1 MSIITQIIIFL
12 IHITCEFSYSLDS
25 IQKNVRHT
33 FCFTIK
39 RRSLPNTFHPDY
51 SVPGRNGYD
60 ECYNEVFNN
69 GNSDLYLKI
78 LNRGTKLFAQQKYV
92 QVHSSNPSE
101 TLSHY
106 STLFSDDS
114 ASWLVEDLPNEKKGK
129 KVEQVPIEQL
139 DDPPD
144 NEDFI
149 LNFVNNFDPV
159 QNSMRLSW
167 LHPMPCCI
175 SQMAA
180 FHCVGDFMPKSLIRN
195 CFDVT
200 DGSNLDEILYTKLGP
215 YYSTLSYDLFFK
227 YQKGFYFDIDGTD
240 FVKSEIKPLKLVKPP
255 DCPEMESEKPT
266 PSIPLG
272 WRTFAVLGLFNSPTA
287 KEDPSVYWPSRPL
300 TDGDPP
306 PRISSALFKYGD
318 KFNIIASRDAVAP
331 DGSLLYAKDK
341 VDPGEFFRGE
351 KGDMSIITSEP
362 PEEYRRISRD
372 TYNHMISEDG
382 MWFKK
387 HFENVAGSLSL
398 LQALWARL
406 STTIIKSTSKVIRM
420 YRLKTRKQYSKE
432 IFSARNRMDL
442 SELDRDRKKGPVEFN
457 VGVLYFM
464 AAPTLHHALQLV
476 CSDPMARA
484 NLYKNLL
491 MFEVEDA
498 LKDKMVTPK
507 NEDVDNPREYLI
519 LGKYSQQ
526 EPIHM
531 LSDRMLRFLI
541 RSNCVKSYFELKSP
555 RKDNLTDIEMP
566 LEQLLPFKQYL
577 NLMLKDKRVRSAC
590 LNVNSS
596 APIGNL
602 TLINK
607 FELDE
612 AIEWAH
618 RNPYTR
624 AGCYDSLFVTMAHE
638 VGFYGENSKFVLPV
652 PVSKRLMPHG
662 QEYVTIN
669 RDPIKILAE
678 RMKQHSGHILTVPF
692 NTSKIVRKMN
702 LKTEKVKKKMA
713 NRADRLVITL
723 RKSVANKYTSENISN
738 LYTSTQNDLEDYEV
752 HERGKYSVLLP
763 SDRLAVRSGKL
774 AKVQTMP
781 PSGWYTLH
789 KLTSILEENAPTE
802 LDRPFYAKFLRDYIY
817 VSLPEGHFF
826 EPLYKYTDKLF
837 HAREPG
843 ELDTDVSS
851 QEMLM
856 LEKYKVKPVT
866 GFWIK
871 KKDFYLF
878 KNRDHVVIAQNK
890 EGGDRALDEK
900 ALRAILVQDEVNM
913 DMVRKGAGK
922 ERVDTARSYTRHEG
936 RLISHLTPEEKL
948 KTAFTVEPLNKFCER
963 YTKSDDLPYSRYYEK
978 GIGYSEDDPRHL
990 MAHYPYE
997 VYQIHLDFMEKLDRG
1012 LVSLE
1017 DDPLKMLVEGEYE
1030 PSVEG
1035 NSVSTWEDPDVDL
1048 LNTTPGEKNASPQS
1062 K

>member
-1 MSIITQIIIFL
+1 MSIIAQIIIFL
-12 IHITCEFSYSLDS
+12 IHIRCEFGYSLDS
-25 IQKNVRHT
+25 IQKNVRHKL
-33 FCFTIK
+33 CFTIK
-39 RRSLPNTFHPDY
+39 SRSLPNSFNPDY
-51 SVPGRNGYD
+51 SVVRRNGYD
-60 ECYNEVFNN
+60 EWYNEVFNDSKSN
-69 GNSDLYLKI
+69 LDL
-78 LNRGTKLFAQQKYV
+78 NVVNHPTKLFAQQKYV
-92 QVHSSNPSE
+92 LVHSSHPSE
-101 TLSHY
+101 KPNHY
-106 STLFSDDS
+106 SSLFSEDS
-114 ASWLVEDLPNEKKGK
+114 ASSLVEDLGDANKGK
-129 KVEQVPIEQL
+129 STDQVSPEEL

-149 LNFVNNFDPV
+149 RNFSTKYEPV

-180 FHCVGDFMPKSLIRN
+180 FQCVRDFMPKSLIRG

-227 YQKGFYFDIDGTD
+227 YQKGFYFDMDGTE
-240 FVKSEIKPLKLVKPP
+240 FVKSEIKPLKLEKPHE
-255 DCPEMESEKPT
+255 CPEMESEKPV
-266 PSIPLG
+266 PSVPLG
-272 WRTFAVLGLFNSPTA
+272 WRTFAVLGLFNSPSA
-287 KEDPSVYWPSRPL
+287 KEDPSLYWPSRPL

-306 PRISSALFKYGD
+306 PRISSGLFKYGD

-331 DGSLLYAKDK
+331 DGSLLYSKHK
-341 VDPGEFFRGE
+341 VAPGEFFRGE

-362 PEEYRRISRD
+362 PEEYRRISTN
-372 TYNHMISEDG
+372 TYRHMISEDG

-387 HFENVAGSLSL
+387 RLENVAGSLSL

-420 YRLKTRKQYSKE
+420 YRLKTRKLYSKE
-432 IFSARNRMDL
+432 IFTARNLMDVR
-442 SELDRDRKKGPVEFN
+442 EYDRDKKKGPVQFN

-507 NEDVDNPREYLI
+507 DADMDNPREYLI

-555 RKDNLTDIEMP
+555 RKDNLTDLKVP

-577 NLMLKDKRVRSAC
+577 NLMLKDKRVRAAC

-638 VGFYGENSKFVLPV
+638 VGFYGQNSKFVLPV
-652 PVSKRLMPHG
+652 PVRKRLMPHG

-669 RDPIKILAE
+669 RDPIKILSE
-678 RMKQHSGHILTVPF
+678 RMKQHSGHILTVPY
-692 NTSKIVRKMN
+692 NMSKIVRKMN
-702 LKTEKVKKKMA
+702 VKTDKLKKKIK
-713 NRADRLVITL
+713 NRQGRLLITI
-723 RKSVANKYTSENISN
+723 RKSVANAYSSENISK
-738 LYTSTQNDLEDYEV
+738 LYSSALGDPVDYEV
-752 HERGKYSVLLP
+752 YEKGNYSVLLP
-763 SDRLAVRSGKL
+763 SYKVEVRNGKL

-781 PSGWYTLH
+781 SSGWYTLE
-789 KLTSILEENAPTE
+789 KLERTLEENAPTE
-802 LDRPFYAKFLRDYIY
+802 LDKPFYAKFLKDYIY

-826 EPLYKYTDKLF
+826 EPLYKYNDKNF
-837 HAREPG
+837 HAGEPG
-843 ELDTDVSS
+843 EFDNNVGS

-871 KKDFYLF
+871 KKDFYMF

-890 EGGDRALDEK
+890 DGGDK
-900 ALRAILVQDEVNM
+900 ALNEKLLKGILVQDEVNM

-922 ERVDTARSYTRHEG
+922 ERVDTARSYTRYEG

-948 KTAFTVEPLNKFCER
+948 KTAFTVEPLNKFCEK
-963 YTKSDDLPYSRYYEK
+963 YTKLDDLPYSRYYEK
-978 GIGYSEDDPRHL
+978 GIKYPEDDPRRL

-1012 LVSLE
+1012 LVSIE
-1017 DDPLKMLVEGEYE
+1017 EDPLKILVEGDYE

-1048 LNTTPGEKNASPQS
+1048 LNTTPTEKNT
-1062 K
+1062 

>member
-1 MSIITQIIIFL
+1 MGMM
-12 IHITCEFSYSLDS
+12 
-25 IQKNVRHT
+25 N
-33 FCFTIK
+33 
-39 RRSLPNTFHPDY
+39 
-51 SVPGRNGYD
+51 
-60 ECYNEVFNN
+60 
-69 GNSDLYLKI
+69 DLNFVNHCI
-78 LNRGTKLFAQQKYV
+78 KLFAQQKYV
-92 QVHSSNPSE
+92 LVHSSHRSE
-101 TLSHY
+101 KLNHY
-106 STLFSDDS
+106 SSLFSDES
-114 ASWLVEDLPNEKKGK
+114 ASSLVEDLAGVNKGK
-129 KVEQVPIEQL
+129 NVDQLSPEEL

-149 LNFVNNFDPV
+149 RNFASKFDTV

-180 FHCVGDFMPKSLIRN
+180 FHCVRDFMPKSLIRD

-227 YQKGFYFDIDGTD
+227 YQKGFYFDMDGTE
-240 FVKSEIKPLKLVKPP
+240 FVKSEIKPLKLEKPRE
-255 DCPEMESEKPT
+255 CPEMESEKST

-272 WRTFAVLGLFNSPTA
+272 WRTFAVLGLFNSPNE
-287 KEDPSVYWPSRPL
+287 KEDPSVYWASRPL

-306 PRISSALFKYGD
+306 PRISSGLFKYGD
-318 KFNIIASRDAVAP
+318 KFNVIASRDAVAP

-341 VDPGEFFRGE
+341 VAPGEFFSGE

-362 PEEYRRISRD
+362 PEEYRRINKN
-372 TYNHMISEDG
+372 TYKHMISEDG

-387 HFENVAGSLSL
+387 HVENVAGSLSL

-420 YRLKTRKQYSKE
+420 YRLKTRKLYKKE
-432 IFSARNRMDL
+432 IFRARTILDV
-442 SELDRDRKKGPVEFN
+442 EEYDRDRKKGPVEFN

-476 CSDPMARA
+476 CTDPMARA

-491 MFEVEDA
+491 IFEVEDG
-498 LKDKMVTPK
+498 LKDKMFTPK
-507 NEDVDNPREYLI
+507 DEDMDNPREYLI
-519 LGKYSQQ
+519 LGKYAQL

-555 RKDNLTDIEMP
+555 RKDNLADLQLP
-566 LEQLLPFKQYL
+566 LGQLLPFKQYL
-577 NLMLKDKRVRSAC
+577 NLMLKDKRIRSAC
-590 LNVNSS
+590 MNVNSS
-596 APIGNL
+596 KPIGNL

-638 VGFYGENSKFVLPV
+638 VGFYAQNSKFVLPV
-652 PVSKRLMPHG
+652 PVSKRLIPHG

-678 RMKQHSGHILTVPF
+678 RMKQHSGHILTVPY
-692 NTSKIVRKMN
+692 NMSKIVRKMN
-702 LKTEKVKKKMA
+702 LKTDKVKKRMT
-713 NRADRLVITL
+713 NRGGRLLITI
-723 RKSVANKYTSENISN
+723 RKSVANTYSSENISK
-738 LYTSTQNDLEDYEV
+738 LHASTLGDPVDYEDYEK
-752 HERGKYSVLLP
+752 GKYSIIIP
-763 SDRLAVRSGKL
+763 SDKVVVRNGKL
-774 AKVQTMP
+774 TKVQTMP
-781 PSGWYTLH
+781 VSGWYTLE
-789 KLTSILEENAPTE
+789 KLKRTLEENAPTE
-802 LDRPFYAKFLRDYIY
+802 LDKPFYAKFIKDYIY

-826 EPLYKYTDKLF
+826 EPLYKYTDKNF
-837 HAREPG
+837 HAGEPG
-843 ELDTDVSS
+843 EFDSDVGS

-856 LEKYKVKPVT
+856 MEKYKVKPVT

-871 KKDFYLF
+871 KKDFYMF
-878 KNRDHVVIAQNK
+878 KNRDHVVIAPNK
-890 EGGDRALDEK
+890 QGGDEALDEK
-900 ALRAILVQDEVNM
+900 VLKGILVQDEVNM

-922 ERVDTARSYTRHEG
+922 ERVDTARSYTRYEG
-936 RLISHLTPEEKL
+936 KLISHLTPEEKL
-948 KTAFTVEPLNKFCER
+948 KTAFTVEPLNRFCER
-963 YTKSDDLPYSRYYEK
+963 YTNLDDLPYSRYYEK
-978 GIGYSEDDPRHL
+978 GIKYPEDDPRSL

-1012 LVSLE
+1012 LVSMK
-1017 DDPLKMLVEGEYE
+1017 DDPLKILVEGEYE

-1035 NSVSTWEDPDVDL
+1035 NSVSTWEDPDVNL
-1048 LNTTPGEKNASPQS
+1048 LNTTPSEENRSPS
-1062 K
+1062 